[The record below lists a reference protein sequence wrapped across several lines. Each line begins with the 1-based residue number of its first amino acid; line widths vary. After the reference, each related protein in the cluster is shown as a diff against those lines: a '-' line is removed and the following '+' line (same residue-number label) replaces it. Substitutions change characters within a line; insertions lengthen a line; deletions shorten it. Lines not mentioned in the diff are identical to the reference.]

1 MNANVVIKISKC
13 FLLLCMLAAL
23 FAFFYTDA
31 PSVLKLP
38 VSLLTPQ
45 TPTDPSGN
53 PSITPSQPSQ
63 DPTDPPQR
71 AFVTAETLN
80 IRKTAGTSGESVGT
94 YSYGTEIYI
103 YEETDVNGVPWGR
116 TDKGWV
122 CLNYVHIG
130 DEVPP
135 TEPPAK
141 PPAVSMTDENASGK
155 AMTKLSGTNI
165 YVSADYAGKI
175 TLTINSERF
184 PNVGKAVWTVGGQTA
199 ATGVRTLT
207 VDTLTNGT
215 AIKLSIEGESFT
227 YTVKTVAFSSVS
239 GVKIGGTSAT
249 GSSPSLK
256 LTYTE
261 GSAWSLTPIYAYTN
275 GFTSSDSPVS
285 VAASCTVTV
294 PVEYQNII
302 EYSGG
307 KIKVKS
313 GVTKDQKAAI
323 DITSG
328 DKTLRV
334 TLNLVD
340 DRLQPAFAIA
350 YSANTKSRYGFTYTV
365 GTNGSIKLNTLFR
378 LLSGKTLDPNQKIVI
393 TIKSGSTVLS
403 QKTYAANDS
412 WSSQKITIPTNVTS
426 CDISLVY
433 AAAKAVTLNVKV
445 VKGAYNVEDA
455 AAWKAVP
462 DGASIAVLKGFSVPS
477 TNMASLKTGAGY
489 YSKSIGAQ
497 TVYGNLVKI
506 SVPTFTIKSNGGYFL
521 TVAGG
526 TLQDVVIEGPSY
538 GTKISVLQSDG
549 AELGT
554 FVSGVET
561 SGVTINNSYISGF
574 RQPIRVNGGNITI
587 TGSTLCGGNVAN
599 IYVHDSAKFKL
610 TNVKTIQFE
619 KGGMIGMGIFLN
631 NKATNT
637 SFTVSKLTQ
646 YNYLTEAQV
655 EKFVKQV
662 LGSAGALFSISDS
675 DLEKIKSI
683 KHGNAYHCGII
694 LCGDSEQMSNITGG
708 NIKDIYVRT
717 DAISRG
723 AWKAKVQIA
732 FYGQKTC
739 SSCSHSKVTNYTAD
753 DFLDSK

>member
-13 FLLLCMLAAL
+13 FLLICMLTAL
-23 FAFFYTDA
+23 FVFFYTDA

-38 VSLLTPQ
+38 VSLLGSQ
-45 TPTDPSGN
+45 TPTDPAE
-53 PSITPSQPSQ
+53 QPTEP
-63 DPTDPPQR
+63 PTAPPQR
-71 AFVTAETLN
+71 AFVTAEQLN
-80 IRKTAGTSGESVGT
+80 IRKSAGTSGESVGT
-94 YSYGTEIYI
+94 YTYGAEIFI
-103 YEETDVNGVPWGR
+103 YEETTVNGVPWGR

-122 CLNYVHIG
+122 CLSYVHIG
-130 DEVPP
+130 DELPP

-141 PPAVSMTDENASGK
+141 PPAVSMTDENSSGK
-155 AMTKLSGTNI
+155 TLTKLSGGNI

-207 VDTLTNGT
+207 VESLTNGT
-215 AIKLSIEGESFT
+215 VIKLSVAGESFT

-239 GVKIGGTSAT
+239 GVKLGSTSAT

-261 GSAWSLTPIYAYTN
+261 GSAWSLAPIYAYTN
-275 GFTSSDSPVS
+275 GFTSNDSPVS
-285 VAASCTVTV
+285 VAASFTVTI
-294 PVEYQNII
+294 PAEYQNII
-302 EYSGG
+302 EYTGG
-307 KIKVKS
+307 KLKVKS
-313 GVTKDQKAAI
+313 GVTKDQKVAF
-323 DITSG
+323 DVTSG
-328 DKTLRV
+328 DKSLRV
-334 TLNLVD
+334 TLNLTD

-350 YSANTKSRYGFTYTV
+350 YAANTKSRYGFTYTV
-365 GTNGSIKLNTLFR
+365 GTNGNIKLSTLFR
-378 LLSGKTLDPNQKIVI
+378 LLSGKTLDAKQNIVI
-393 TIKSGSTVLS
+393 TIKNGNTVLS
-403 QKTYAANDS
+403 QKTFPANS
-412 WSSQKITIPTNVTS
+412 NWASQKIAIPANVTS
-426 CDISLVY
+426 CDISLTY
-433 AAAKAVTLNVKV
+433 AAAKAVTLPVKV
-445 VKGAYNVEDA
+445 IKGAYNVEDA

-462 DGASIAVLKGFSVPS
+462 DGVSIAVLKGFSVPK
-477 TNMASLKTGAGY
+477 TNLGALRTGAGY

-521 TVAGG
+521 TVVGG
-526 TLQDVVIEGPSY
+526 MLQDVVIEGPSY
-538 GTKISVLQSDG
+538 GTKIAVLQSDG

-561 SGVTINNSYISGF
+561 SAATINNSYISGF
-574 RQPIRVNGGNITI
+574 RQPLRVNGGSVTI
-587 TGSTLCGGNVAN
+587 QNSTLCGGNVAN

-619 KGGMIGMGIFLN
+619 RDGVVGMGIFLN

-637 SFTVSKLTQ
+637 SFTVSRLTQ

-655 EKFVKQV
+655 EKYVKQV
-662 LGSAGALFSISDS
+662 LGKAGALFSISDD

-708 NIKDIYVRT
+708 NIKDSYVRT
-717 DAISRG
+717 SAISRG

-732 FYGQKTC
+732 FFGQPTC
-739 SSCSHSKVTNYTAD
+739 KNCQHSKVTNYNAD

>member
-23 FAFFYTDA
+23 FVFFYTDL

-38 VSLLTPQ
+38 VSLIESLS
-45 TPTDPSGN
+45 PTDP
-53 PSITPSQPSQ
+53 TER
-63 DPTDPPQR
+63 PTEAPTQPPQR
-71 AFVTAETLN
+71 AFVTAEQLN
-80 IRKTAGTSGESVGT
+80 IRKTAGTSGESVGSYT
-94 YSYGTEIYI
+94 YGTEIFI
-103 YEETDVNGVPWGR
+103 YEETTVNGVPWGR

-141 PPAVSMTDENASGK
+141 PPAVSMTDENTSGK
-155 AMTKLSGTNI
+155 TMTKLSGGNI

-184 PNVGKAVWTVGGQTA
+184 PNVGKAVWTVGGQSA

-207 VDTLTNGT
+207 VESLTNGT

-239 GVKIGGTSAT
+239 GVKLGSTSAT
-249 GSSPSLK
+249 GNAPSLK

-261 GSAWSLTPIYAYTN
+261 GSAWSLAPIYGYTN

-285 VAASCTVTV
+285 VSASCTVTI
-294 PVEYQNII
+294 PAEYQNII
-302 EYSGG
+302 EYTGG
-307 KIKVKS
+307 KIRVKS
-313 GVTKDQKAAI
+313 GVTKDQKVAF
-323 DITSG
+323 DVTSG
-328 DKTLRV
+328 DKTKRI

-365 GTNGSIKLNTLFR
+365 GTNGSIKLSTLFR
-378 LLSGKTLDPNQKIVI
+378 LLSGKTLDAKQNIVI

-403 QKTYAANDS
+403 QKTFAANDS
-412 WSSQKITIPTNVTS
+412 WASQKIAIPANVTS
-426 CDISLVY
+426 CDISLNY
-433 AAAKAVTLNVKV
+433 AAAKAVTLSVKV

-455 AAWKAVP
+455 ASWKAVP
-462 DGASIAVLKGFSVPS
+462 DGVAIAVLKGFSVPK
-477 TNMASLKTGAGY
+477 TNLGALRTGAGY
-489 YSKSIGAQ
+489 YSKVIGAQ

-506 SVPTFTIKSNGGYFL
+506 SVPAFTIKSNGGYFL
-521 TVAGG
+521 AVTGG

-538 GTKISVLQSDG
+538 GTKLAVLQSDG

-561 SGVTINNSYISGF
+561 SGVTIHNSYISGF
-574 RQPIRVNGGNITI
+574 RQPLRVNGGNITI
-587 TGSTLCGGNVAN
+587 QNSTLCGGNVAN
-599 IYVHDSAKFKL
+599 IYVHESAKFKL

-619 KGGMIGMGIFLN
+619 RDGVVGMGIFLN

-655 EKFVKQV
+655 EKYVKQV
-662 LGSAGALFSISDS
+662 LGKAGALFSISED
-675 DLEKIKSI
+675 DLEKITSI
-683 KHGNAYHCGII
+683 KHGNTYHCGII

-708 NIKDIYVRT
+708 NIKDTYVRT
-717 DAISRG
+717 SAISRG

-732 FYGQKTC
+732 FFGQPTC
-739 SSCSHSKVTNYTAD
+739 KSCQHSKVSNYNAD